1 MKEYVAD
8 TGGRYTYVDDILNL
22 QELALSMTAIFRG
35 CDDFIISG
43 CEITGNA
50 ISPGY
55 VWINGKIRY
64 FEGCVTAAFL
74 TISMRRTAPIQ
85 SFTRGREQERAQ

>member
-8 TGGRYTYVDDILNL
+8 TGGRYAYVDDILNL
-22 QELALSMTAIFRG
+22 QGLRLVHDCHLSE

-43 CEITGNA
+43 CEVTGNA

-55 VWINGKIRY
+55 VWINGKVRY
-64 FEGCVTAAFL
+64 FEDA
-74 TISMRRTAPIQ
+74 
-85 SFTRGREQERAQ
+85 